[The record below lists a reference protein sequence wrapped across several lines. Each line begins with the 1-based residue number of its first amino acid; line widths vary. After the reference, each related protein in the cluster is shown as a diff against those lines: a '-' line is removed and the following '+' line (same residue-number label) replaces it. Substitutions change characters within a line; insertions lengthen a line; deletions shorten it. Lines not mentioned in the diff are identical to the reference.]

1 MTAPGRGAGRDI
13 VVGVDGSDHARL
25 ALKWA
30 ADEARLRGCG
40 LRVLFAGARRPKG
53 LPGWYEDGEGE
64 EVARLSAGEAV
75 VDDAVGLVAT
85 RHPGMAVHG
94 ETDEGTG
101 ARVLIDASRDADLL
115 VVGARGSGGFTG
127 LLLGSVSHQCIHHA
141 HCPVAVV
148 HGSNDDSGPRPTG
161 RRVVVGFDGSAGSD
175 LALDWALAEARVR
188 DAPVEAIFAWQYPPV
203 GTYLA
208 GPSTAHESDARRITE
223 TAAVRAAHREPS
235 VAFDAISVVNAT
247 VPALVDGSDRA
258 DLLVVGARGHGAFR
272 DLLLGSI
279 AQQCANHARC
289 PVVVVRADRDDA
301 ELAVP
306 A

>member
-1 MTAPGRGAGRDI
+1 VTASGRGADRDV

-30 ADEARLRGCG
+30 ADEARLRGSG
-40 LRVLFAGARRPKG
+40 LRVLFASDRRPKG
-53 LPGWYEDGEGE
+53 LPGWYEEGDGAE
-64 EVARLSAGEAV
+64 AAHRSAGEAV
-75 VDDAVGLVAT
+75 VEDAVGLVAT

-94 ETDEGTG
+94 ETVEGTG
-101 ARVLIDASRDADLL
+101 ASVLVDASDDADLL
-115 VVGARGSGGFTG
+115 VVGARGSGGFAG

-148 HGSNDDSGPRPTG
+148 HASTDDPAPRRSGG
-161 RRVVVGFDGSAGSD
+161 RIVVGFDGSAGAE
-175 LALDWALAEARVR
+175 LALDWALGEARVR
-188 DAPVEAIFAWQYPPV
+188 DATVEAVFAWQYPPV
-203 GTYLA
+203 GSYLT
-208 GPSTAHESDARRITE
+208 GPSTAHEADARRITD
-223 TAAVRAAHREPS
+223 AAAARAARSEPS
-235 VAFDAISVVNAT
+235 VPFEARSAVDAT
-247 VPALVDGSDRA
+247 VPVLVDGSDGA

-289 PVVVVRADRDDA
+289 PAVVVREGRDEA